1 MVRSL
6 VCCLAVVCG
15 LGGASP
21 ALAVELGG
29 SAELQGRTFFKQAD
43 DRHSASLALR
53 PTLFAEWND
62 RQTRLEAELF
72 YRHDSLD
79 DARSHGDV
87 RSLYL
92 QHFARDWDVLAGFA
106 RVNWGVTESRK
117 LVDVVNQSDF
127 VEDLASDDKL
137 GQAMIAL
144 SWRTAPGTLDVY
156 LLPYARARTFPGPR
170 GQPRVGFDFAPEEA
184 RYESSAGQERVDLA
198 ARWRMRFGALDVN
211 LSVFDGTA
219 RDPDILPCLRRG
231 SPFEGTDARANCDLI
246 AAVPPPQQPL
256 PDVVFILL
264 QGLGLD
270 APRMQRRPLHQV
282 IVRHRHPVPLY
293 AHCLTGIRRSE
304 PRLTITSHPD
314 GAHWLWYLGG
324 QIATDG
330 VTRSAAEQQQS
341 RSGGHCCVRPGRRR
355 GRRPEFRSR
364 CPPAWHPVVQLPQFE
379 LRSAQTAYPP
389 QVLPDDF
396 VQPQLLRLPP

>member
-1 MVRSL
+1 V
-6 VCCLAVVCG
+6 
-15 LGGASP
+15 
-21 ALAVELGG
+21 
-29 SAELQGRTFFKQAD
+29 
-43 DRHSASLALR
+43 ALR

-246 AAVPPPQQPL
+246 AAVPPPRQPL
-256 PDVVFILL
+256 PDVVFTLL
-264 QGLGLD
+264 QGLGLVPDD
-270 APRMQRRPLHQV
+270 AALMEQF
-282 IVRHRHPVPLY
+282 I
-293 AHCLTGIRRSE
+293 
-304 PRLTITSHPD
+304 
-314 GAHWLWYLGG
+314 
-324 QIATDG
+324 
-330 VTRSAAEQQQS
+330 AEQTPGVLANLVLVPSYPLQRQLGLEAQYITGPWALKLEALARERAGVRSNAVVAGVEYTTADPFGRGWDVTALAEVLYDDRRTLINS
-341 RSGGHCCVRPGRRR
+341 RSDHDLFLGTRLSVNDIAGSLIEAGLFVDRAGNDHAMQVEAGRRL
-355 GRRPEFRSR
+355 GN
-364 CPPAWHPVVQLPQFE
+364 AWRVAVTARHFE
-379 LRSAQTAYPP
+379 RVPREPFITFLRDESMARISLTR
-389 QVLPDDF
+389 F
-396 VQPQLLRLPP
+396 F